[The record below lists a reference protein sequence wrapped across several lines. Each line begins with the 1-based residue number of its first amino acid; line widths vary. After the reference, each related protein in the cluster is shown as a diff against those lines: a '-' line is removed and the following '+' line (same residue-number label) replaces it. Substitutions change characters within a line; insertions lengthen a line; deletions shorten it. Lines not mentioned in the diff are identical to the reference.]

1 MVSLVTDNSFK
12 KELKYVRYTTL
23 MFKVSNNSTAKM
35 VHAKVPL
42 RDRPAGIYLL
52 KFNNEDTK
60 TTPMVSIWLT
70 LNIFYTLF

>member
-1 MVSLVTDNSFK
+1 
-12 KELKYVRYTTL
+12 

-70 LNIFYTLF
+70 LNTFYTLF